1 MGKTLIFTD
10 VDYSANAIN
19 PQEDIHATTSYDNTQ
34 LWGMVTEDT
43 TNKYIGSSG
52 NIASDDRLCYIMI
65 DINHYSKI
73 VISGYSGTTTGSF
86 HTSANP
92 SPSAFISAVT
102 MQRDGNLSN
111 YEVNV
116 PNGAK
121 YFALN
126 LWKDK
131 NNYSFTKTN

>member
-10 VDYSANAIN
+10 VDYSENAIN
-19 PQEDIHATTSYDNTQ
+19 PQDLHRTTTYDNTQ
-34 LWGMVTEDT
+34 IWGMVTSDT
-43 TNKYIGSSG
+43 TNKYVNVSG
-52 NIASDDRLCYIMI
+52 EVKSNNAFCYVMI
-65 DINHYSKI
+65 DIEYYSKI
-73 VISGYSGTTTGSF
+73 IISGYSGTTTGCF

-92 SPSAFISAVT
+92 STSTFISAVS
-102 MQRDGNLSN
+102 MQSEGNISN

-126 LWKDK
+126 LWKNK